1 MPALRTELAAAEGE
15 ADLSD
20 AEIKERALARAFEA
34 PLAEDLAELECAEY
48 TDQEMREDTE
58 MVDWEAAFE
67 EVGEMERQKQQAH
80 LELQL
85 ELERQKA

>member
-1 MPALRTELAAAEGE
+1 MQEIMPALRTELAAAEGE

-48 TDQEMREDTE
+48 TD
-58 MVDWEAAFE
+58 
-67 EVGEMERQKQQAH
+67 
-80 LELQL
+80 
-85 ELERQKA
+85 

>member
-1 MPALRTELAAAEGE
+1 
-15 ADLSD
+15 
-20 AEIKERALARAFEA
+20 
-34 PLAEDLAELECAEY
+34 
-48 TDQEMREDTE
+48 MREDTE

-85 ELERQKA
+85 ELER